1 MFVPA
6 FIIIPTHL
14 HFILPSPLTQVDHT
28 ALANEDKDDG
38 ENPLGALEKG
48 VLQLHRITV
57 QKKVGTEARPYIFSL
72 VSRDDPKDHLDVGAE
87 TEEELMD
94 WVTAIDQSIKEL
106 ADKYVV
112 TRGYLQERSK
122 ASGRVSPFPSEITVP
137 RSFSSSVSPF
147 FAKRH
152 RKQNAEQKKLKISRN
167 LSALVFYSQSVS
179 FRSFEES
186 QTVAYYKM
194 SSFVEKKA
202 FNLVRMS
209 DDSQAVQFNAYNRRQ
224 FSRVYPNGKRVASDN
239 YDPQPLWNVGVQ
251 LAALNYQTNDRSMWL
266 NHGKFTQNG
275 KCGYVLKPM
284 AMLKGEGFDPY
295 NHTTYQVDP
304 LTLKIKV
311 RGRKKKEKS
320 LAAK

>member
-1 MFVPA
+1 
-6 FIIIPTHL
+6 
-14 HFILPSPLTQVDHT
+14 
-28 ALANEDKDDG
+28 
-38 ENPLGALEKG
+38 

-57 QKKVGTEARPYIFSL
+57 QKKPGTAAQPYIFSL

-112 TRGYLQERSK
+112 IRRGIRKNPVEGVDAFSP
-122 ASGRVSPFPSEITVP
+122 VSSTFPAIGAHRICCFLFPHPSPPSLPFLLT
-137 RSFSSSVSPF
+137 
-147 FAKRH
+147 RH

-186 QTVAYYKM
+186 QSVAYYKM

-284 AMLKGEGFDPY
+284 PMLQGEGFDPY
-295 NHTTYQVDP
+295 NHTTYQVNP
-304 LTLKIKV
+304 LALKIKV
-311 RGRKKKEKS
+311 RGG
-320 LAAK
+320 

>member
-1 MFVPA
+1 MRPC
-6 FIIIPTHL
+6 L
-14 HFILPSPLTQVDHT
+14 SPD
-28 ALANEDKDDG
+28 
-38 ENPLGALEKG
+38 PL
-48 VLQLHRITV
+48 
-57 QKKVGTEARPYIFSL
+57 
-72 VSRDDPKDHLDVGAE
+72 
-87 TEEELMD
+87 
-94 WVTAIDQSIKEL
+94 
-106 ADKYVV
+106 
-112 TRGYLQERSK
+112 
-122 ASGRVSPFPSEITVP
+122 SPIN
-137 RSFSSSVSPF
+137 
-147 FAKRH
+147 RH

-275 KCGYVLKPM
+275 KSGYILKPA
-284 AMLKGEGFDPY
+284 AMLQSDGFDPY
-295 NHTTYQVDP
+295 NHTTYQTDP

-311 RGRKKKEKS
+311 RGLGNSRGEEGK
-320 LAAK
+320 